1 MATLAYTLSSEP
13 QVGGNSQ
20 VRFGSLSPAL
30 SGDSMHPVV
39 SRMGQW
45 REDRIW
51 RKETRVSGFGQVS
64 ALSVNLNFLS

>member
-1 MATLAYTLSSEP
+1 M
-13 QVGGNSQ
+13 
-20 VRFGSLSPAL
+20 RFGSLSPAL

-51 RKETRVSGFGQVS
+51 RKETWVSGFGQVS